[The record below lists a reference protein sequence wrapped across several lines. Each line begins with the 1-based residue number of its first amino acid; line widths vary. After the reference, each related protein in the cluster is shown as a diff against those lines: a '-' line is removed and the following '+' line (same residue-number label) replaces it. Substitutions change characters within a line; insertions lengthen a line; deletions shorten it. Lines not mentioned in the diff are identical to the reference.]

1 MQSQNLVAIEATIIV
16 KSKKRQILPFSIKQ
30 SVGER
35 ANLKPMKITLKTIM
49 SESTED
55 LLKKVYD
62 RVKHLP
68 LNQSYVIDVIEE
80 VHSDYL
86 GHICIEGGLGTVELI
101 KFTLGNTSANPPA
114 NDSVIPLT
122 SISQLIPIVHNLDNR
137 LNGRTSES
145 ERSDKYIYTKKAKL
159 VSLLGAAT

>member
-1 MQSQNLVAIEATIIV
+1 
-16 KSKKRQILPFSIKQ
+16 
-30 SVGER
+30 
-35 ANLKPMKITLKTIM
+35 M

-55 LLKKVYD
+55 LLRIVND

-68 LNQSYVIDVIEE
+68 LNQSYIIDVIEE
-80 VHSDYL
+80 VHADYI
-86 GHICIEGGLGTVELI
+86 GHISIEGGLGTVELI

-114 NDSVIPLT
+114 NDNVIPLT
-122 SISQLIPIVHNLDNR
+122 SISQLIPIVHNLDYR
-137 LNGRTSES
+137 LNGQMRES